1 MPAAP
6 ALERRTYTADEV
18 ESWEDAGAYELD
30 DCGRLIT
37 RPMGARAEEA
47 GATVIHLLTQHVRAT
62 KAGWVFASGLG
73 LQIFPDRPW
82 RMPRADA
89 SFIRRERLPALP
101 DGPLTVPPD
110 LVVAVVSPGNG
121 ADEMRAKAAE
131 YLAAGAELVWVAFPS
146 TRTVMVYRRSG
157 VNVEFGP
164 NDTITGENV
173 LPGFEAKVSS
183 FFPE

>member
-1 MPAAP
+1 MVAAL
-6 ALERRTYTADEV
+6 ALERTYTPDEV

-30 DCGRLIT
+30 DCGRLIE
-37 RPMGARAEEA
+37 RPMGAESDEI
-47 GATVIHLLTQHVRAT
+47 TVNISFALRGHVAR
-62 KAGWVFASGLG
+62 VRSGRVIGSQTG
-73 LQIFPDRPW
+73 LKIFEGRPK
-82 RMPRADA
+82 
-89 SFIRRERLPALP
+89 RLPRP
-101 DGPLTVPPD
+101 DVLYISNARLARAPKGYLE
-110 LVVAVVSPGNG
+110 VAPELIVEVVSPGNG

-131 YLAAGAELVWVAFPS
+131 YLAAGVELVWVAFPS